1 MSTRQIKRRKS
12 ESTSEEVPCAFYV
25 YCIGESD
32 VLATLFETGLPEAI
46 ESEAELDLEVNDPL
60 AAIVSAVP
68 RAHYAEDGL
77 QERLGDPAWMA
88 LRAMRHEK
96 VVEHFAA
103 RATLVPLRFGSIYL
117 ERRRITNMLSEKR
130 AALITLI
137 DRVRGRE
144 EWGVNILLDRT
155 TLREAIESV
164 SPRLREVAAR
174 AAAASPG
181 ESYLLRKKID
191 ALRAEEAGAEI
202 KRVVSQIECE
212 LRTASDGAQ
221 RLRVLKEET
230 AAQGNVAARLAFLVE
245 RGRLAGFRAIA
256 ERLAEEHLQTGFQI
270 EFTGPWPAYNFTV
283 GEL

>member
-12 ESTSEEVPCAFYV
+12 ESVEVSHAFYV

-32 VLATLFETGLPEAI
+32 ILTTLFESELPDAI
-46 ESEAELDLEVNDPL
+46 ESEARLDLETKHPL
-60 AAIVSAVP
+60 AAVVSAVP
-68 RAHYAEDGL
+68 RADYAEDKL
-77 QERLGDPAWMA
+77 QKRLADPAWMA

-117 ERRRITNMLSEKR
+117 QRQRITSLLSEKR
-130 AALITLI
+130 ADLTALL

-144 EWGVNILLDRT
+144 EWGVNV
-155 TLREAIESV
+155 LRDKARLMQAIESV

-174 AAAASPG
+174 AATAPPG

-191 ALRAEEAGAEI
+191 ALRADEANAEA
-202 KRVVSQIECE
+202 KRVIAQIELDLKAE
-212 LRTASDGAQ
+212 SEGAL
-221 RLRVLKEET
+221 RLRVLGKEGGGQDE
-230 AAQGNVAARLAFLVE
+230 VVARLAFLVARRQFDE
-245 RGRLAGFRAIA
+245 FRRIA
-256 ERLAEEHLQTGFQI
+256 ERLAEEHGQSGFQL
-270 EFTGPWPAYNFTV
+270 EFTGPWPAYNFTA

>member
-12 ESTSEEVPCAFYV
+12 ESAGVEVAHSFYV
-25 YCIGESD
+25 YCIGEGD
-32 VLATLFETGLPEAI
+32 VLAPLFESGLPEAI
-46 ESEAELDLEVNDPL
+46 ESEATLELEVNDPL

-68 RAHYAEDGL
+68 RACYTEDKL

-117 ERRRITNMLSEKR
+117 ERQRITNMLAEKR
-130 AALITLI
+130 AQLIALL

-144 EWGVNILLDRT
+144 EWGVNILRDR
-155 TLREAIESV
+155 LRLMEAVESV

-181 ESYLLRKKID
+181 EAYLLRKKID
-191 ALRAEEAGAEI
+191 ALRADEAGAEV
-202 KRVVSQIECE
+202 KRVIALIESE
-212 LRTASDGAQ
+212 LKSASDGAL

-230 AAQGNVAARLAFLVE
+230 AGQGDVVAKLAFLVP
-245 RGRLAGFRAIA
+245 RARFAGFRAIA
-256 ERLAEEHLQTGFQI
+256 ERLAEEHGQRGFQL
-270 EFTGPWPAYNFTV
+270 EFTGPWPAYNFTF